1 MERMF
6 YPLNIGIRKEKKWI
20 NERADK
26 SPGKIL
32 LKIRIEFL
40 SNASGRSTICPTESY
55 RSNTSAGCDEIEEE
69 EEAEEEEEEAEEGE
83 VERKEEEEEE
93 EGKEEAEVEEAEDDE
108 EGNSTERNNRK
119 SSCLSEIVSNFLTIL
134 IIQAFKAKWTFSIKI
149 HPPMYIYNQKWN

>member
-1 MERMF
+1 M
-6 YPLNIGIRKEKKWI
+6 
-20 NERADK
+20 
-26 SPGKIL
+26 

-83 VERKEEEEEE
+83 VEKKEE
-93 EGKEEAEVEEAEDDE
+93 EGKEEAEVVEAEEDE

-119 SSCLSEIVSNFLTIL
+119 SSCFSENVSNFLTIL
-134 IIQAFKAKWTFSIKI
+134 LIQAFKAK
-149 HPPMYIYNQKWN
+149 